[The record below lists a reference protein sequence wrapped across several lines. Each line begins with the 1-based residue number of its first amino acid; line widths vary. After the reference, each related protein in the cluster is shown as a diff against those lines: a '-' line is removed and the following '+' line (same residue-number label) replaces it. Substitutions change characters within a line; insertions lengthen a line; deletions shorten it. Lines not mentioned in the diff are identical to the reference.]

1 MQGSAAMKDGRE
13 TPNNVSG
20 HDLTMTNFKSEEGTN
35 NMQKSR
41 LKFVKPIIT

>member
-1 MQGSAAMKDGRE
+1 MQGFAAMKDWRE

-35 NMQKSR
+35 NMQKGR
-41 LKFVKPIIT
+41 LRFIKPIIT